1 MYVITPTSVIWV
13 SWGSLMYQRL
23 LMSIERKLK
32 TSINLSCLVIDRS
45 INILSGRER
54 ERDNREQVYL

>member
-32 TSINLSCLVIDRS
+32 TNINLSCLVIDRS